1 MKTNSSILIGLV
13 VLLGAGCVTSELE
26 GDCLEYKNIP
36 IVVTEC
42 TRPTSYGQRYCVSYG
57 QRYCVDQLTSKPFCV
72 RSTGNADK

>member
-36 IVVTEC
+36 IVVTKC
-42 TRPTSYGQRYCVSYG
+42 TRPTAYG

>member
-26 GDCLEYKNIP
+26 GDCLEYKNIL

-42 TRPTSYGQRYCVSYG
+42 TRPTAYG
-57 QRYCVDQLTSKPFCV
+57 QRYCVDQQTSKPFCV